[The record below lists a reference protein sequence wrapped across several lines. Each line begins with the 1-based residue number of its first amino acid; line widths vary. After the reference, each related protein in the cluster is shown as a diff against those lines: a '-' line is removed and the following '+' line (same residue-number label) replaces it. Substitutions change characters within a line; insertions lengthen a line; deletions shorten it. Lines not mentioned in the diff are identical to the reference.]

1 MDPTMQPSE
10 FIDAIPLLE
19 SALAELSKGQLVRDE
34 RYGMMDLMSAIEI
47 NDGRTDT
54 FLHAQKERQARSAD
68 LPPFNPSV
76 ELSAEELLWVHDELL
91 RLEATFRDGHP
102 LSSTLWTCNLLR
114 PPSLAALCDPG
125 RSAPGPSVEEDYLRP
140 TDLRT
145 VVLRALL
152 LGTLKT
158 SEIMWEETGK
168 AQLYEHEDVHLS
180 LSTLSFNSL
189 MSACYPP
196 ATPSPP
202 LPADPLRAD
211 PPSRQV
217 QERTVSVDDVLRDL
231 DEALQWV
238 QEAQA
243 SGADWAEDEKV
254 LDQLRFRLMM
264 RIDLLYATALL
275 TFPAHTSPRTITH
288 HLDRLIAYCSAFPSA
303 SETPSSVF
311 TPSPALRAFFL
322 PSASIPLLATQ
333 QPPRPVTS
341 MSVGEAYD
349 QLRNMASDLKGLM
362 SFWSAWIEGDAVW
375 KDLAEWTRERG
386 RKASVPYMRSIQQS
400 VIASPT
406 HLFSVSNHLH
416 LSLSFLRIFV
426 PLSPTHLNTLFST
439 LLSLRSTET
448 DPSQL
453 AHKAIGFFE
462 RLASEFLIKSSVHLC
477 GQNRGRQ
484 RRLAI
489 KSLRGWLELARE
501 ADEQVVPLLKS
512 LLPSLPLDVAG
523 RQELEHG
530 LQSIS
535 KAIEVQSMLIALE
548 ALMSGLEEHVGLFD
562 AEEEK
567 RQAWWTGGR
576 LAAHLATLLTDLET
590 AGVARWEGVEYVEA
604 KQLEAKAVRHMCEA
618 SFLMIMILPVT
629 PAPPKF
635 SNPFLADLAIPPRNA
650 ARGRFLQRF
659 SWLDVLPQP
668 KSEEL
673 ADWGAYE
680 MAVGEARSTTPG
692 QLAETAAKAYG
703 AAVAALTAG
712 ATIPLAER
720 GVAVQPEPS
729 LRRLAALRRTAI
741 ANQNRLS
748 SLTRSHDETTAT
760 DAGEKA
766 RRTTMKWDAAW
777 FPCWMEAQ
785 Q

>member
-1 MDPTMQPSE
+1 MEPTMQPSE
-10 FIDAIPLLE
+10 YVGALRMLE
-19 SALAELSKGQLVRDE
+19 QALAELSKGQLVRDE

-47 NDGRTDT
+47 NDARTDT
-54 FLHAQKERQARSAD
+54 FLHAQKERQAHSAD
-68 LPPFNPSV
+68 LPPFNPS
-76 ELSAEELLWVHDELL
+76 LDLTAEELIWVHDELL

-114 PPSLAALCDPG
+114 PLSLTELCDPR
-125 RSAPGPSVEEDYLRP
+125 RSAPATSVDEDRLRP
-140 TDLRT
+140 TELRT

-158 SEIMWEETGK
+158 SEIVWEETGK

-180 LSTLSFNSL
+180 LSALPFNSL

-202 LPADPLRAD
+202 LPTDPLRAD
-211 PPSRQV
+211 PPSQQRP
-217 QERTVSVDDVLRDL
+217 ERTVSVDDVLRDL

-243 SGADWAEDEKV
+243 CGAEWAEDEKI

-288 HLDRLIAYCSAFPSA
+288 HLDRLIAYRSAFPST
-303 SETPSSVF
+303 SDTSPSLF
-311 TPSPALRAFFL
+311 TPSPALRVFFL
-322 PSASIPLLATQ
+322 PSASVPLLATQ
-333 QPPRPVTS
+333 QPPRPVTPV
-341 MSVGEAYD
+341 SVGEAYD
-349 QLRNMASDLKGLM
+349 QLHNIPSELKGLV
-362 SFWSAWIEGDAVW
+362 SFWSAWIEGNSGW

-386 RKASVPYMRSIQQS
+386 RKASVPYIRSVQQS

-406 HLFSVSNHLH
+406 HIFSVSNHLH
-416 LSLSFLRIFV
+416 LSLSFLRTFV
-426 PLSPTHLNTLFST
+426 PLSPSHFNTLFST

-453 AHKAIGFFE
+453 GHKALGFCE

-484 RRLAI
+484 RRLAR
-489 KSLRGWLELARE
+489 KSLRGWLSFARE
-501 ADEQVVPLLKS
+501 ADEQVVPLLVG
-512 LLPSLPLDVAG
+512 LLPNLPFDAEE
-523 RQELEHG
+523 RQEIEHG
-530 LQSIS
+530 LHWIS
-535 KAIEVQSMLIALE
+535 GAIEAQVMLLALE
-548 ALMSGLEEHVGLFD
+548 ALMSGLEEQVGLFD
-562 AEEEK
+562 TEEEK
-567 RQAWWTGGR
+567 RQAWWVGGR
-576 LAAHLATLLTDLET
+576 LADRIETLLTALRT
-590 AGVARWEGVEYVEA
+590 ACGTRWVGEEYVEA
-604 KQLEAKAVRHMCEA
+604 KQLEAMAT
-618 SFLMIMILPVT
+618 SIILPVT
-629 PAPPKF
+629 RTSPKF
-635 SNPFLADLAIPPRNA
+635 SNPFLADLAVPPQDA

-659 SWLDVLPQP
+659 DWLDVLPQP
-668 KSEEL
+668 KSEKL
-673 ADWGAYE
+673 ANWGAYE
-680 MAVGEARSTTPG
+680 TAVGEARDLTPTR
-692 QLAETAAKAYG
+692 LAETAVKAYG
-703 AAVAALTAG
+703 AAVSALTAG
-712 ATIPLAER
+712 AAIPLAER
-720 GVAVQPEPS
+720 GVAVQPEHS

-748 SLTRSHDETTAT
+748 SLTRSRDETTAT

-766 RRTTMKWDAAW
+766 GRTRMRWDAAW

-785 Q
+785 E

>member
-1 MDPTMQPSE
+1 MDPTMQSTE
-10 FIDAIPLLE
+10 YVDALPLLE
-19 SALAELSKGQLVRDE
+19 KALAELSKGQLVRDE

-47 NDGRTDT
+47 NDARTDT
-54 FLHAQKERQARSAD
+54 FLHAQKERQAGSAD
-68 LPPFNPSV
+68 LPPFHPSLD
-76 ELSAEELLWVHDELL
+76 LSAEELIWVHDEML
-91 RLEATFRDGHP
+91 RLEATFRDGYP

-114 PPSLAALCDPG
+114 PSSLAELCDPRRRASG
-125 RSAPGPSVEEDYLRP
+125 TSKEDPLRA
-140 TDLRT
+140 TELRT

-202 LPADPLRAD
+202 LSTDPLRAD
-211 PPSRQV
+211 PPSQPPP
-217 QERTVSVDDVLRDL
+217 ERTVSVDDVLRDL

-243 SGADWAEDEKV
+243 SGADWAEDERV

-288 HLDRLIAYCSAFPSA
+288 HLDRLIVYCSAFPST
-303 SETPSSVF
+303 SDTSTSPF

-341 MSVGEAYD
+341 VSVGEAYD
-349 QLRNMASDLKGLM
+349 QLRTMASDLKGLM
-362 SFWSAWIEGDAVW
+362 SFWSAWIEGDAGW
-375 KDLAEWTRERG
+375 KDLAEWTRERA
-386 RKASVPYMRSIQQS
+386 RKPSIPYIRSVQQS

-406 HLFSVSNHLH
+406 HVFSVSNHLH
-416 LSLSFLRIFV
+416 LSLSFLRTFV
-426 PLSPTHLNTLFST
+426 PLSPSHFNMLFST

-489 KSLRGWLELARE
+489 KSLRGWLGFARE

-512 LLPSLPLDVAG
+512 LIPSLPLDDEG

-530 LQSIS
+530 LQCIS
-535 KAIEVQSMLIALE
+535 KAIEVQTMLIALE
-548 ALMSGLEEHVGLFD
+548 ALMSGLEEQVGLFD

-567 RQAWWTGGR
+567 RQAWWIGGR
-576 LAAHLATLLTDLET
+576 LAARIET
-590 AGVARWEGVEYVEA
+590 SPSASRTACGTGWEGGEYVEA
-604 KQLEAKAVRHMCEA
+604 KQLEAEA
-618 SFLMIMILPVT
+618 MSLLFSVS

-635 SNPFLADLAIPPRNA
+635 SNPFLADFAVPPQDV

-659 SWLDVLPQP
+659 DWLDVLSQP

-673 ADWGAYE
+673 ADWRAYE
-680 MAVGEARSTTPG
+680 TAVEEARSMTAAR
-692 QLAETAAKAYG
+692 LAETAAKAYG
-703 AAVAALTAG
+703 AAVSALTAG

-720 GVAVQPEPS
+720 GVAVQPEHS
-729 LRRLAALRRTAI
+729 LRRLAASRRTAI
-741 ANQNRLS
+741 ANQNCLS
-748 SLTRSHDETTAT
+748 SLTRSLDEATAT
-760 DAGEKA
+760 DAAKKA
-766 RRTTMKWDAAW
+766 RQSALKWDAAW
-777 FPCWMEAQ
+777 FPCWMEVQ
-785 Q
+785 G